1 MFRTRYIIF
10 ILILIPFCVMG
21 QAGSVVLDS
30 ITLEPLPRATV
41 LDKDSR
47 VVAVTSDKGIIPYI
61 SETSY
66 PITIRYM
73 GYRTAE
79 LRRPSS
85 APVLMSPD
93 IAGLPEFVVESCKN
107 KVLHILAYV
116 REYSTLTTYSDTVF
130 LFREKVVD
138 YMLPDHDE
146 KRFSGWDIPRII
158 ASKSYYRFT
167 NSEGLDSVSDA
178 FPEHFSWCDW
188 IGVVRENA
196 IPLSLR
202 ENTVGTDTVKAR
214 YGNSSVWRRDRD
226 KAFLDVDILADK
238 TNYAYVPALAGYLDS
253 GIDFRR
259 LNLKYAFHNVSDTVV
274 TAKNIA
280 GYSLHIESSG
290 RGRNLK
296 RLFRSSG
303 LDYVETYAEVYI
315 VDSEY
320 ISRKEAKAWEAKNI
334 ISNDIDIELPADV
347 PELDQSISLLVNRVA
362 EVNHGD
368 ARLFVKPD
376 RRLGREQKKRNALRY
391 LKALLGI
398 YSSKINY
405 ETAKSRPDNK

>member
-1 MFRTRYIIF
+1 
-10 ILILIPFCVMG
+10 
-21 QAGSVVLDS
+21 
-30 ITLEPLPRATV
+30 
-41 LDKDSR
+41 
-47 VVAVTSDKGIIPYI
+47 
-61 SETSY
+61 
-66 PITIRYM
+66 
-73 GYRTAE
+73 
-79 LRRPSS
+79 
-85 APVLMSPD
+85 
-93 IAGLPEFVVESCKN
+93 
-107 KVLHILAYV
+107 
-116 REYSTLTTYSDTVF
+116 
-130 LFREKVVD
+130 
-138 YMLPDHDE
+138 MLPDHDE